1 MNQVLITPPQEP
13 KETPGTRA
21 YRVHLDLKGDQVRA
35 GSLETRDRMEEEDR
49 SVRRVHLESQELQ
62 DSRAP
67 QVLQVHRVPEGS
79 EVNQDRE
86 GSLDSL
92 DLRVDQDQTEA
103 REQPDAAEPTDRRA
117 NQEIQVIKEFQ
128 DHWDPEECRVRMAET
143 VTDLQDLMVPRG
155 ILVSLVTPVYWVRTA
170 CRDQKEVQDLKGTEV
185 ELEAQAGPENQA
197 WEEIQDMLD
206 TRVPEVLL
214 ESKA

>member
-1 MNQVLITPPQEP
+1 MNQVLITLPQDP

-21 YRVHLDLKGDQVRA
+21 YRVHLDLMGDPVRA
-35 GSLETRDRMEEEDR
+35 GSLETRVQMEEEDR

-62 DSRAP
+62 DSQAA

-86 GSLDSL
+86 ESLDSL
-92 DLRVDQDQTEA
+92 DLRVDQDRPET
-103 REQPDAAEPTDRRA
+103 REWPDAAEPTDRRA

-128 DHWDPEECRVRMAET
+128 DRWDPEECRVRMAET
-143 VTDLQDLMVPRG
+143 VTDLQDLVVPRG

-170 CRDQKEVQDLKGTEV
+170 CRDQKDIQDLKGTEV
-185 ELEAQAGPENQA
+185 ELEARAGPENQA
-197 WEEIQDMLD
+197 WVEIQDMLD